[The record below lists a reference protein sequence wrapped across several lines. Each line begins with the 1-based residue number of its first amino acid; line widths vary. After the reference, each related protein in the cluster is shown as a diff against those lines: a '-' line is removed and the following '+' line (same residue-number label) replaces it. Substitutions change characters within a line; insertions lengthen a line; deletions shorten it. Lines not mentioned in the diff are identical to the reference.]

1 MANTNTNDTQN
12 AKGPAFEWW
21 MFSFIAA
28 GAGWSAFIALL
39 IPPYITGVTGNAAD
53 AGIVMAIISLAAVLA
68 PVLGGFAD
76 KYRAHRLVLSLGVL
90 GLALG
95 FAAYAFS
102 AEAQG
107 IFALDAILLGVSI
120 AAVNAVG
127 PVFVIGAGLSQALQA
142 KRLTVL
148 NLLQPIGQVIGGV
161 IMAAAANL
169 DFSTRFWLAAGVML
183 VCFVVTWF
191 ASAAPAKRIALPEDK
206 APEDRAADE
215 GLEKQ
220 QKSFGLKQVLISSF
234 GLYLLILVL
243 SSMGN
248 NGINAQI
255 ANILPN
261 VYGMDQQTTS
271 ALISLAGL
279 INIGLFFVA
288 GGWMA
293 RSGGMTVFTAGTVI
307 RLVGALGMAVV
318 GLVAGSPILIAAA
331 FMQILYQSNPFVR
344 LTQPVVGVRFATIP
358 AGGASGW
365 VIAAAA
371 AGSFLG
377 SLIGGILANSI
388 GFNAI
393 NWMAAFAVGAAVLLL
408 FVGLWPAE
416 RKKRAEEAAVA

>member
-127 PVFVIGAGLSQALQA
+127 PVFVLGAGLSQALQA

-161 IMAAAANL
+161 ILAAAANL

-183 VCFVVTWF
+183 VCFVITWF
-191 ASAAPAKRIALPEDK
+191 ASAAPAKRIALPEEKPD
-206 APEDRAADE
+206 AA
-215 GLEKQ
+215 LEKQ
-220 QKSFGLKQVLISSF
+220 KKSFGLKQVLISSF

-377 SLIGGILANSI
+377 SLIGGFLANSI

-393 NWMAAFAVGAAVLLL
+393 NWMAALAVGAAVLLL
-408 FVGLWPAE
+408 FLGLWPAE
-416 RKKRAEEAAVA
+416 RRKRAEEAAVA

>member
-1 MANTNTNDTQN
+1 MAEPAADNNNGN
-12 AKGPAFEWW
+12 GSAFELW
-21 MFSFIAA
+21 MVSFIAA
-28 GAGWSAFIALL
+28 GAGWSAFISLL
-39 IPPYITGVTGNAAD
+39 IPPYITQVTGNAAD

-95 FAAYAFS
+95 FVAYAFS
-102 AEAQG
+102 AESNA
-107 IFALDAILLGVSI
+107 IYALDAILLGVSI

-127 PVFVIGAGLSQALQA
+127 PVFVVGAGLSQALQA
-142 KRLTVL
+142 KRLTTL

-161 IMAAAANL
+161 ILAAAAGL
-169 DFSTRFWLAAGVML
+169 DFSTRFWLAAAVML
-183 VCFVVTWF
+183 VSFLITWF
-191 ASAAPAKRIALPEDK
+191 ASAAPSKRIVLAEDK
-206 APEDRAADE
+206 AEDADE
-215 GLEKQ
+215 GQ
-220 QKSFGLKQVLISSF
+220 RKSFGLTQVLISSF
-234 GLYLLILVL
+234 GLYLLILTL

-261 VYGMDQQTTS
+261 VYGMDERTTS
-271 ALISLAGL
+271 SLISLAGL
-279 INIGLFFVA
+279 LNIGLFFVA

-307 RLVGALGMAVV
+307 RLVGAMGMAVV

-358 AGGASGW
+358 AGAASGW

-393 NWMAAFAVGAAVLLL
+393 NWMAAIAVGAAALLIFL
-408 FVGLWPAE
+408 GLWPAE
-416 RKKRAEEAAVA
+416 RTKRTEEEAAATTD

>member
-1 MANTNTNDTQN
+1 MANTNTNDTQS
-12 AKGPAFEWW
+12 APGPAFEWW

-95 FAAYAFS
+95 FVAYAFS
-102 AEAQG
+102 AESNA
-107 IFALDAILLGVSI
+107 IYALDAILLGVSI

-148 NLLQPIGQVIGGV
+148 NLLQPVGQVIGGA
-161 IMAAAANL
+161 IMAAASGL
-169 DFSTRFWLAAGVML
+169 DFSARFWIAAGVML
-183 VCFVVTWF
+183 VSFVITWF
-191 ASAAPAKRIALPEDK
+191 ASAEPAKRIILHENKP
-206 APEDRAADE
+206 DE
-215 GLEKQ
+215 HHETQ
-220 QKSFGLKQVLISSF
+220 RKSFGLKQVLISSF
-234 GLYLLILVL
+234 GLYLLILTL

-261 VYGMDQQTTS
+261 VYGMDERTTS
-271 ALISLAGL
+271 SLISLAGL
-279 INIGLFFVA
+279 LNIGLFFVA

-358 AGGASGW
+358 AGAASGW

-393 NWMAAFAVGAAVLLL
+393 NWMAALAVGTAALLI

-416 RKKRAEEAAVA
+416 RTKRTDEEAAATTA

>member
-1 MANTNTNDTQN
+1 MSEKT

-28 GAGWSAFIALL
+28 GAGWSAFISLL
-39 IPPYITGVTGNAAD
+39 IPPYVTESTGNAAN
-53 AGIVMAIISLAAVLA
+53 AGIVMAIISLAAVMG

-95 FAAYAFS
+95 FVAYAIS
-102 AEAQG
+102 AETQA
-107 IFALDAILLGVSI
+107 ILALDAILLGVSI

-127 PVFVIGAGLSQALQA
+127 PVFVIGAGLTQELQA

-148 NLLQPIGQVIGGV
+148 NLLQPVGQVIGGA
-161 IMAAAANL
+161 IMVAAASMA
-169 DFSTRFWLAAGVML
+169 FSGRFWIAAGVML

-191 ASAAPAKRIALPEDK
+191 ASAAPAKRILLPEDK
-206 APEDRAADE
+206 APEELE
-215 GLEKQ
+215 GVK
-220 QKSFGLKQVLISSF
+220 KSFGLKQVLVSTF
-234 GLYLLILVL
+234 GLYLLILIL

-261 VYGMDQQTTS
+261 VYGMDQATTS
-271 ALISLAGL
+271 GLISLAGL
-279 INIGLFFVA
+279 FNIGLFIVA
-288 GGWMA
+288 GRWLA

-307 RLVGALGMAVV
+307 RFIGALGMAVI
-318 GLVAGSPILIAAA
+318 GMVAKSPILLAAA
-331 FMQILYQSNPFVR
+331 FVQILYQSNPFVR
-344 LTQPVVGVRFATIP
+344 LTQPVVAMRFASIP
-358 AGGASGW
+358 AGQASGW

-377 SLIGGILANSI
+377 SLGGGFLAGSV
-388 GFNAI
+388 GYNAI
-393 NWMAAFAVGAAVLLL
+393 NWMAAIAVGAAVLLL

-416 RKKRAEEAAVA
+416 RKKRAEETRP

>member
-1 MANTNTNDTQN
+1 MAETNTNDTQN
-12 AKGPAFEWW
+12 AQGPAFEWW

-39 IPPYITGVTGNAAD
+39 IPPYITDVTGNAAD
-53 AGIVMAIISLAAVLA
+53 AGIVMAIISLAAMLA

-76 KYRAHRLVLSLGVL
+76 KYRAHRLVLSLGLL

-95 FAAYAFS
+95 FAAYALS

-148 NLLQPIGQVIGGV
+148 NLLQPVGQVIGGV
-161 IMAAAANL
+161 IMAAAAGL
-169 DFSTRFWLAAGVML
+169 DFSARFWIAAGVML
-183 VCFVVTWF
+183 VCFVITWV
-191 ASAAPAKRIALPEDK
+191 ASAGPAKRIIIHEDK
-206 APEDRAADE
+206 PDE
-215 GLEKQ
+215 HHEAQK
-220 QKSFGLKQVLISSF
+220 KSFGLKQVLISSF

-279 INIGLFFVA
+279 LNIALFFVA

-307 RLVGALGMAVV
+307 RLVGALGLAVV

-331 FMQILYQSNPFVR
+331 FMQILYQRNPFVR

-377 SLIGGILANSI
+377 SLIGGFLANSI

-393 NWMAAFAVGAAVLLL
+393 NWMAALAVGAAVLLI

-416 RKKRAEEAAVA
+416 RKKRAEEEAVTATA

>member
-1 MANTNTNDTQN
+1 
-12 AKGPAFEWW
+12 
-21 MFSFIAA
+21 
-28 GAGWSAFIALL
+28 
-39 IPPYITGVTGNAAD
+39 
-53 AGIVMAIISLAAVLA
+53 
-68 PVLGGFAD
+68 VLGGFAD

-95 FAAYAFS
+95 FAAYALS

-161 IMAAAANL
+161 IMAAAASL

-183 VCFVVTWF
+183 VCFVITWF

-206 APEDRAADE
+206 PDAA
-215 GLEKQ
+215 LEKQ
-220 QKSFGLKQVLISSF
+220 KKSFGLKQVLISSF
-234 GLYLLILVL
+234 GLYLLILTL

-279 INIGLFFVA
+279 INIGLFFMA
-288 GGWMA
+288 GTWMA

-318 GLVAGSPILIAAA
+318 GLVAQSPILIAAA

-393 NWMAAFAVGAAVLLL
+393 NWMAALAVGAAVLLL

-416 RKKRAEEAAVA
+416 RKKRAEETAVA